1 MSETCSPGED
11 QGAVWFPMLPL
22 RFELFFGFWNIDI
35 LLDPS
40 LSSLLESSW
49 SRGACPEGGGRE
61 GAGSAKTEAEGAAG
75 GYGGGQH
82 EDGGM
87 GTAWRAGLHG
97 EGGLPG
103 SRHTEPKKD
112 QSP

>member
-1 MSETCSPGED
+1 VCYEVADYIASGPGRGTNMGMKQATD
-11 QGAVWFPMLPL
+11 L
-22 RFELFFGFWNIDI
+22 RL
-35 LLDPS
+35 
-40 LSSLLESSW
+40 
-49 SRGACPEGGGRE
+49 
-61 GAGSAKTEAEGAAG
+61 AAG